1 MLERSAGVLMAL
13 SSLPSPYGVGGLGA
27 PARAFVD
34 FLAAAGQRWWQL
46 LPVSPLGEGGS
57 PYQSCSAFAGE
68 PLYLDLEDLTE
79 QGLITAEE
87 LAGQRLDSPDAA
99 AFEEARALRM
109 PLLRK
114 AWRRAGSLPL
124 GEEPFWLED
133 YVRYVSRRA
142 GDLEEGEFH
151 RFLQLQFLR
160 QWDALRDYAGARG
173 VRLMGDIPIYLS
185 LDSAEVQAH
194 PELFQLDGAGRL
206 ARVAGVPP
214 DAFSREGQLW
224 GSPLYDWAGNPGG
237 TAAFWRDRARWA
249 ARLYDG
255 VRLDHFRGFYNYWSV
270 PAGRPATAGRWEP
283 GPGRELIDAIRAAA
297 PELFLLAEDLGD
309 LDEGARAFPAACGV
323 PGMRV
328 LVFAFDSGPDNA
340 YLPHN
345 CPEDCAVYTGT
356 HDTPTFVE
364 FLQTAAP
371 ETAAFAR
378 AYLRL
383 REDEGLGW
391 GALAGAWGSPAA
403 LAIAPLQDV
412 LGLGGDARMNLPGT
426 VGGRNWRWRVRE
438 EALNPGVAARLREL
452 TRVYGRLRG

>member
-114 AWRRAGSLPL
+114 AWRRAGSLSRE
-124 GEEPFWLED
+124 EEPFWLED
-133 YVRYVSRRA
+133 YVRCVSRRA
-142 GDLEEGEFH
+142 GDPEEGEFH

-194 PELFQLDGAGRL
+194 PELFQLDRKGRP

-249 ARLYDG
+249 ARLYDADIHTG
-255 VRLDHFRGFYNYWSV
+255 NEVLDVALTEKSLLCESHGIRLNCVADGACLRFLEPGDLYALFANALDPAITAASHLAQRDRAMIDLLVCTRQGFAVINLVYPLDTAPES
-270 PAGRPATAGRWEP
+270 PKAGRYELKVVRRIAQKYGGTVTAETRQEFASLKVLLP
-283 GPGRELIDAIRAAA
+283 
-297 PELFLLAEDLGD
+297 LAE
-309 LDEGARAFPAACGV
+309 
-323 PGMRV
+323 
-328 LVFAFDSGPDNA
+328 N
-340 YLPHN
+340 
-345 CPEDCAVYTGT
+345 
-356 HDTPTFVE
+356 TP
-364 FLQTAAP
+364 Q
-371 ETAAFAR
+371 
-378 AYLRL
+378 
-383 REDEGLGW
+383 
-391 GALAGAWGSPAA
+391 
-403 LAIAPLQDV
+403 
-412 LGLGGDARMNLPGT
+412 
-426 VGGRNWRWRVRE
+426 
-438 EALNPGVAARLREL
+438 
-452 TRVYGRLRG
+452 